1 MHAMLNLSRG
11 SRLSWPA
18 FVAVVSCLVAP
29 QAARAACDG
38 TAVPTGAQS
47 IDAGGLRRTF
57 VVRPPSEPDA
67 KGAAPVVIAFHP
79 FGTGANYMVTRA
91 PIGRFWPSALV
102 IYPDGMPRDSSSPVP
117 SWQNRSGELG
127 DRDLTFFDAM
137 VAWADQHACIDRS
150 RVFVLGYSNGAG
162 LAYLLGCER
171 SAAVA
176 GVAIA
181 AGRMSCRPSA
191 AKPVVMSHGTFDNTI
206 AYEQAI
212 EASKAW
218 ATANGCAA
226 PPKTGTLGCTEA
238 QSCAS
243 APVSLCS
250 YRGGHEYDTSFT
262 RTAAEFLKAARK

>member
-1 MHAMLNLSRG
+1 
-11 SRLSWPA
+11 
-18 FVAVVSCLVAP
+18 
-29 QAARAACDG
+29 
-38 TAVPTGAQS
+38 
-47 IDAGGLRRTF
+47 
-57 VVRPPSEPDA
+57 
-67 KGAAPVVIAFHP
+67 
-79 FGTGANYMVTRA
+79 
-91 PIGRFWPSALV
+91 
-102 IYPDGMPRDSSSPVP
+102 
-117 SWQNRSGELG
+117 
-127 DRDLTFFDAM
+127 
-137 VAWADQHACIDRS
+137 
-150 RVFVLGYSNGAG
+150 
-162 LAYLLGCER
+162 
-171 SAAVA
+171 VA

-226 PPKTGTLGCTEA
+226 PPKTGTPGCTEA